1 MKKKLLIITLLALLS
16 FALPVYAQYEGGD
29 STSIVEV
36 VRAELQPLGLL
47 VLFTAVG
54 TGLWIV
60 IEGLRALRNRNVEI
74 FTIVLDGVEYI
85 VKVSKNKFDDKFFYL
100 LKKFVVRDTP
110 VTIETLRDEIN
121 KANK

>member
-36 VRAELQPLGLL
+36 VRAELQSLGLL
-47 VLFTAVG
+47 VLFTALA
-54 TGLWIV
+54 TGLWVIV
-60 IEGLRALRNRNVEI
+60 EFFRALRNRNVEI

-85 VKVSKNKFDDKFFYL
+85 VKVSKNKFDDKLFYL
-100 LKKFVVRDTP
+100 LEKFVVRDTP